1 MFDFSDCS
9 VKSIYYDDSNAL
21 VIGKMRDEMGNIVL
35 NNFLD

>member
-1 MFDFSDCS
+1 MFDFSDYS

-21 VIGKMRDEMGNIVL
+21 VIGKMKDEMGSIVL